1 MKVLL
6 LNMPFVSLSRPSIGL
21 SILKARLTDEGVT
34 CTIGYPNL
42 FLAERIGFEAYQLID
57 EKLSQALFA
66 GEWLFAQRLF
76 EAKPDEKTYLA
87 TVRHHA
93 GSDENFATYE
103 RVRQE
108 IDAFLDACL
117 ERYRIAEYDLV
128 GFTSTFQQN
137 VGSLALAKRIKQR
150 WPHILTAMGGANC
163 EGTMGLELSR
173 SFDWMDFIFSGEADH
188 SFPELVRRLVADRA
202 LDGIAG
208 LIHRRASDG
217 ASEMAAPQD
226 RIHNLDA
233 LPDPD
238 FGDYF
243 EELRAGP
250 LAARVNPSLLIESAR
265 GCWWGAKSHC
275 TFCGLNG
282 ETMTFRAK
290 SATRVVDELARQSAR
305 YDVKRFQAVDNIIS
319 YDYFKT
325 LLPMLVERQLG
336 VNLFYEVKSNLKPEQ
351 VSLLKKAGVYAIQP
365 GVESLNSHVLKLMRK
380 GVSALQ
386 NIQLLK
392 FCRQYGVEPAWNLL
406 YGFPGE
412 TPEDYEATAEY
423 IPAIYHLKPPGCA
436 STIRLDRFSPNF
448 DKADEYGLVK
458 IRPFALYN
466 FLYPLPPERVANL
479 AYFFEYEYADG
490 RKPEEYVTRT
500 LDRVKTWKANTSGD
514 LVKQYGESPELM
526 VIDTR
531 PERPQMMYPFNGIQR
546 EIYDYC
552 DEIRTRGSIL
562 ELVQRRFGASDQH
575 EPSLDKFL
583 GQMLD
588 WQLMVREGNQFLSVA
603 VPPVPFQPANP
614 A

>member
-21 SILKARLTDEGVT
+21 SLLKARLAEEGIA

-42 FLAERIGFEAYQLID
+42 FLAERIGFDAYQLID

-76 EAKPDEKTYLA
+76 EHKPDEATYLA
-87 TVRHHA
+87 TLKVHA
-93 GSDENFATYE
+93 GGDENFATFE
-103 RVRQE
+103 GIRLG
-108 IDAFLDACL
+108 IDDFLDACL
-117 ERYRIAEYDLV
+117 ERYRIADYDLV

-150 WPHILTAMGGANC
+150 WPRILTAMGGANC

-173 SFDWMDFIFSGEADH
+173 SFEWMDFIFSGESDH
-188 SFPELVRRLVADRA
+188 SFPELVRRLDAGTP
-202 LDGIAG
+202 LDGIPG

-217 ASEMAAPQD
+217 APEMAAPQD
-226 RIHNLDA
+226 RIHDLDA

-238 FGDYF
+238 FSEYF
-243 EELRAGP
+243 DELRAGP
-250 LAARVNPSLLIESAR
+250 LAERIKPSLLIESAR

-290 SATRVVDELARQSAR
+290 SATRVIDELARQSAR
-305 YDVKRFQAVDNIIS
+305 YNLTRFQAVDNIIS

-325 LLPMLVERQLG
+325 LLPMLAEAKLG
-336 VNLFYEVKSNLKPEQ
+336 LNLFYEVKSNLKPEQ
-351 VSLLKKAGVYAIQP
+351 VSMLKKAGVQAIQP

-412 TPEDYEATAEY
+412 TAEDYEATAEY
-423 IPAIYHLKPPGCA
+423 IPALYHLKPPGCA
-436 STIRLDRFSPNF
+436 GVIRLDRFSPNF
-448 DKADEYGLVK
+448 NRADEFGLAK

-479 AYFFEYEYADG
+479 AYFFEYEYTDG
-490 RKPEEYVTRT
+490 RKPEEYLGRT
-500 LDRVKTWKANTSGD
+500 LDRVKTWKANKSGD
-514 LVKQYGESPELM
+514 LVKQYGDSPELM

-552 DEIRTRGSIL
+552 DEIRTRSNIL
-562 ELVQRRFGASDQH
+562 DLVAKRCGDSDQH
-575 EPSLDKFL
+575 EPSLDHFL

-588 WQLMVREGNQFLSVA
+588 WQLMVREGNQYLSVA

>member
-21 SILKARLTDEGVT
+21 SLLKARLAEEGIE
-34 CTIGYPNL
+34 CAIGYPNL

-57 EKLSQALFA
+57 DKLSQALFA

-76 EAKPDEKTYLA
+76 EPKADEPTFLA
-87 TVRHHA
+87 TVKHHA
-93 GSDENFATYE
+93 GGDENFATYE

-108 IDAFLDACL
+108 IDGFLDACL

-173 SFDWMDFIFSGEADH
+173 SFDWIDFIFSGEADH
-188 SFPELVRRLVADRA
+188 GFPALMKRLIAGEP
-202 LDGIAG
+202 LDGIPG
-208 LIHRRASDG
+208 LIRRRASDG
-217 ASEMAAPQD
+217 VPEMAAPQD

-238 FGDYF
+238 FSDYF
-243 EELRAGP
+243 DELRAGP

-290 SATRVVDELARQSAR
+290 SASRVVEELARQSAR

-325 LLPMLVERQLG
+325 LLPMLTERQLG
-336 VNLFYEVKSNLKPEQ
+336 VSLFYEVKSNLKPEQ
-351 VSLLKKAGVYAIQP
+351 VSMLRKAGVLAIQP

-423 IPAIYHLKPPGCA
+423 IPAIYHLKPPGVA

-448 DKADEYGLVK
+448 DKADEFGLVK

-466 FLYPLPPERVANL
+466 SCIRCRRSAW
-479 AYFFEYEYADG
+479 
-490 RKPEEYVTRT
+490 RT
-500 LDRVKTWKANTSGD
+500 SPTSSNTNT
-514 LVKQYGESPELM
+514 LTAESPKS
-526 VIDTR
+526 IWPGRWTTSR
-531 PERPQMMYPFNGIQR
+531 RGR
-546 EIYDYC
+546 
-552 DEIRTRGSIL
+552 RTR
-562 ELVQRRFGASDQH
+562 AAT
-575 EPSLDKFL
+575 
-583 GQMLD
+583 
-588 WQLMVREGNQFLSVA
+588 W
-603 VPPVPFQPANP
+603 
-614 A
+614 

>member
-1 MKVLL
+1 
-6 LNMPFVSLSRPSIGL
+6 
-21 SILKARLTDEGVT
+21 
-34 CTIGYPNL
+34 
-42 FLAERIGFEAYQLID
+42 
-57 EKLSQALFA
+57 
-66 GEWLFAQRLF
+66 
-76 EAKPDEKTYLA
+76 
-87 TVRHHA
+87 
-93 GSDENFATYE
+93 
-103 RVRQE
+103 
-108 IDAFLDACL
+108 
-117 ERYRIAEYDLV
+117 
-128 GFTSTFQQN
+128 
-137 VGSLALAKRIKQR
+137 
-150 WPHILTAMGGANC
+150 
-163 EGTMGLELSR
+163 
-173 SFDWMDFIFSGEADH
+173 MDFIFSGEADH
-188 SFPELVRRLVADRA
+188 SFPELVQRLACGQARSTA
-202 LDGIAG
+202 CAG

-238 FGDYF
+238 FSDYF
-243 EELRAGP
+243 DELRAGP

-290 SATRVVDELARQSAR
+290 SATRVIDELARQSAR

-325 LLPMLVERQLG
+325 LLPMLAERQLG

-423 IPAIYHLKPPGCA
+423 IPALYHLKPPGCA
-436 STIRLDRFSPNF
+436 STDPARSLQPEFRQGGRVRAGEDPAVRALQLPVSAAAGARREPRLLLRVRIHRRP
-448 DKADEYGLVK
+448 KARRISG
-458 IRPFALYN
+458 
-466 FLYPLPPERVANL
+466 
-479 AYFFEYEYADG
+479 
-490 RKPEEYVTRT
+490 RT
-500 LDRVKTWKANTSGD
+500 LDRVKTWKANKSGD
-514 LVKQYGESPELM
+514 LVKQYGDSPELM

-562 ELVQRRFGASDQH
+562 ELVERKFGASDQH
-575 EPSLDKFL
+575 EPSLDQFL
-583 GQMLD
+583 GQLLD

-614 A
+614 SMMIFATAGLRPR

>member
-21 SILKARLTDEGVT
+21 SILKARLTDEGTT

-42 FLAERIGFEAYQLID
+42 FLAERVGFEAYQLID

-76 EAKPDEKTYLA
+76 EAKPEEPTYLA

-93 GSDENFATYE
+93 GSEENFATYE

-108 IDAFLDACL
+108 IDGFLDACL
-117 ERYRIAEYDLV
+117 ERYRVDDYDLV

-137 VGSLALAKRIKQR
+137 IGSLALAKRIKQR

-188 SFPELVRRLVADRA
+188 SFPELVKRLDAGKV
-202 LDGIAG
+202 LDGVAG
-208 LIHRRASDG
+208 LIRRRASDG
-217 ASEMAAPQD
+217 ASELAAPQD
-226 RIHNLDA
+226 RIHNLDS

-238 FGDYF
+238 FSDYF
-243 EELRAGP
+243 RELRAGP

-290 SATRVVDELARQSAR
+290 SATRVADELERQSAR

-412 TPEDYEATAEY
+412 TPEDYEATAAY

-448 DKADEYGLVK
+448 DKADEYGLAKV
-458 IRPFALYN
+458 RPFALYN

-479 AYFFEYEYADG
+479 AYFFEYEYTDG
-490 RKPEEYVTRT
+490 RKPEQYLART
-500 LDRVKTWKANTSGD
+500 LDHVKTWKANKSGD

-552 DEIRTRGSIL
+552 DEIRTRSNIL
-562 ELVQRRFGASDQH
+562 DLVERRFGASDQH
-575 EPSLDKFL
+575 EPSLDQFL
-583 GQMLD
+583 GQLLD